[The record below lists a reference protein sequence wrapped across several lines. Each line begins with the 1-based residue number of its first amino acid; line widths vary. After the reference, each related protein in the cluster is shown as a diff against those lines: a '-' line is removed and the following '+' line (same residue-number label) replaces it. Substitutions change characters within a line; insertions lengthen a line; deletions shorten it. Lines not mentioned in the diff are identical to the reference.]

1 MSRRKALQMKSR
13 VLGIFRVLPETLGES
28 ISVSE
33 MRRPG
38 AIFAEA
44 IGREGASEAQRIF
57 RRGTGSPAIR
67 GGGSQPTVRQ
77 SPELRQA
84 LLRAKGIHV
93 SQRTVG
99 QVVAPWRKETRHRHR
114 ANTRFENPPGLE
126 APPLCPAQFVRRP
139 PSGAERKSVA
149 SGR

>member
-1 MSRRKALQMKSR
+1 MKSR
-13 VLGIFRVLPETLGES
+13 VFGIYRVLPVTINES

-38 AIFAEA
+38 AMFVEA
-44 IGREGASEAQRIF
+44 IGREGASEAQSIF
-57 RRGTGSPAIR
+57 RRGTGSPAIL
-67 GGGSQPTVRQ
+67 GGGNQPTVRQ
-77 SPELRQA
+77 SPELRQE

-99 QVVAPWRKETRHRHR
+99 QVVAPWRKEIRHRHL
-114 ANTRFENPPGLE
+114 ANMRFENPPGLE
-126 APPLCPAQFVRRP
+126 APPLCPAQFVRSP
-139 PSGAERKSVA
+139 SSGAERKSVA